1 MICATTPAVPK
12 SSQAKTTWHA
22 SLDLEISTANG
33 KSVVSKS
40 SQNGPLTIQS
50 PFYPEDGVCHLYLL
64 HPPAG
69 LVGGDKLELS
79 VSAQQRS
86 SVLLTTPGAT
96 KFYKTNGEI
105 AFQNQR
111 VRISDGSSLELLPQE
126 TIYYPDTNASL
137 STTVYLEGS
146 GHYLGWD
153 VHCFGLPARGD
164 SLGAGTVRVSM
175 SVFRNNS
182 LILRDAAVINEKKK
196 KFQAVFMRDW
206 PVFGSFLMT
215 GGSERLLET
224 LRVNVLE
231 GHQLCGATLVEDLL
245 IIRYLGSSVLQ
256 ARNLF
261 LKAWQIARPLILG
274 TLPVPPRIWQT

>member
-1 MICATTPAVPK
+1 MICATTSAVPK
-12 SSQAKTTWHA
+12 SSQAKTTWRA

-69 LVGGDKLELS
+69 LVGGDELELS

-206 PVFGSFLMT
+206 PVCGSFLMT

-261 LKAWQIARPLILG
+261 LQAWQIARPLILG